1 MMKLI
6 KITAVW
12 CLSCILMNERID
24 NVLEEVDDLELISLD
39 YDDDEDKI
47 EEYKIGKILP
57 VLIVLDKDNN
67 EIGRSVGEK
76 TEKELR
82 EFLELVE

>member
-47 EEYKIGKILP
+47 EGYKIGKILP
-57 VLIVLDKDNN
+57 VLIRLDKDNN

>member
-1 MMKLI
+1 MKLI

-47 EEYKIGKILP
+47 EGYKIGKILP
-57 VLIVLDKDNN
+57 VLIRLDKDNN